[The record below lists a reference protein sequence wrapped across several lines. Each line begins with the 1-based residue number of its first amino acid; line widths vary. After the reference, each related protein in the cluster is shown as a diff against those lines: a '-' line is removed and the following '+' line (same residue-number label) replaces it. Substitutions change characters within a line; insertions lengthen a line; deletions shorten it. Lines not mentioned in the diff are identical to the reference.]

1 MTDPAAKL
9 LPYRSYIN
17 EQKASLAASIRQ
29 LEKEGR
35 QDEANLAKI
44 RLNIVGVFETLLSAD
59 QAYCKGDQEAFFKR
73 YEGRFTSIPASWQ
86 ANLEKARTH
95 GDASAQLIEEVKL
108 QTANELHD
116 VFLHGSENA

>member
-1 MTDPAAKL
+1 MIDPAAKL

-29 LEKEGR
+29 LEKEER
-35 QDEANLAKI
+35 QDEANHAKI
-44 RLNIVGVFETLLSAD
+44 RLNIVTVFESLLSAD

-116 VFLHGSENA
+116 VFWHGSENA